1 MTANVENK
9 PKSLSDYSSEEF
21 QILLAEA
28 KVIAEN
34 KMQQFY
40 EDIVS
45 VQPIH
50 KNEKLVEAFKH
61 IMTPNN
67 TINEQFSVT
76 FKGFKT
82 KEEAKQFATWYSIQG
97 EQQIDY
103 WLDCRREEGIVDCV
117 SMTASNINDDT
128 NNIIVDLTV
137 S

>member
-1 MTANVENK
+1 MTANFENNI
-9 PKSLSDYSSEEF
+9 PKDE
-21 QILLAEA
+21 LLKQLGLVGEP
-28 KVIAEN
+28 IRN
-34 KMQQFY
+34 SY
-40 EDIVS
+40 EQLIND
-45 VQPIH
+45 
-50 KNEKLVEAFKH
+50 
-61 IMTPNN
+61 N
-67 TINEQFSVT
+67 TISEQFSVT